1 MTTKSKMMI
10 RPEVDRSDVQGIT
23 WTAFGLLRSASYMLL
38 RVVEPHAA
46 RRWLRGLAPDSLHD
60 LSAAD
65 VKMNV
70 EGVKKNGG
78 ETYQVAFTSAGLL
91 ALGIDE
97 TIVKRFS
104 PEFVEGMAS
113 NENRSRRLGDT
124 GANAPTHWDW
134 GVGDKEPHI
143 LLILLSSDADR
154 LETFVAKM
162 REQAEAA
169 GLSKIVVLPTSD
181 MGKVEPFGFVDGV
194 SQPSF
199 DWDRPRTPGTTA
211 DRDYTNLLAL
221 GELLLGYRNEYGLLT
236 ERPLLDASE
245 KNADMLPI
253 ASHPPDSRDLGLN
266 GSYLVYRQLAQD
278 VRGFWRWVAGEAER
292 VGVTMDDL
300 AESMVGRRLGGAPL
314 GDLTLRRSIPGVEP
328 RDSDLNGFLYDTDPD
343 GLSCPVG
350 AHIRRANPRTGDA
363 PSGRQGPLDNL
374 LVMLGLTVRR
384 TRGATSSTLPWPRN
398 TTVWPFLRSE
408 DDAIAS
414 ARFHRIL
421 RRGRE
426 YGQQIDRNS
435 ALDPA
440 TSDPQAGI
448 HFLCLN
454 ANIARQFEFI
464 QGEWIASAKFAALT
478 GEQDPLLGNREPF
491 PTAPI
496 AKPQPADGFSR
507 PGAPPQCRHATGLPQ
522 FVTVRGGAYF
532 FLPGRAAL
540 KWIASD

>member
-10 RPEVDRSDVQGIT
+10 RPEVDRSDVQAIA
-23 WTAFGLLRSASYMLL
+23 WTAFGSLKGASYLLL
-38 RVVEPHAA
+38 RVIEPHAA
-46 RRWLRGLAPDSLHD
+46 RQWLRGLAPANLHD
-60 LSAAD
+60 LSVD
-65 VKMNV
+65 NVTKNV

-78 ETYQVAFTSAGLL
+78 ETYQVAFTAAGLL

-104 PEFVEGMAS
+104 PEFVEGLAS

-124 GANAPTHWDW
+124 GANAPTNWSW
-134 GVGDKEPHI
+134 GVGDKEPHV
-143 LLILLSSDADR
+143 LLILLSSDAQR
-154 LETFVAKM
+154 NETFAAKM
-162 REQAEAA
+162 LEQAEAS
-169 GLSKIVVLPTSD
+169 GLSKIDILPTSD
-181 MGKVEPFGFVDGV
+181 MGDVEPFGFSDGI
-194 SQPSF
+194 SQPKF
-199 DWDRPRTPGTTA
+199 DWDRPRTPGMTA

-236 ERPLLDASE
+236 ERPLLDAGE

-278 VRGFWRWVAGEAER
+278 VRGLWRWVAGEAVR
-292 VGVTMDDL
+292 VGVTMEDL
-300 AESMVGRRLGGAPL
+300 AESMVGRRLSGAPL
-314 GDLTLRRSIPGVEP
+314 GALTVGRSIPGVES
-328 RDSDLNGFLYDTDPD
+328 RDSGLNGFLYDTDPD
-343 GLSCPVG
+343 GLSCPIG

-374 LVMLGLTVRR
+374 LIMLGLTVRR
-384 TRGATSSTLPWPRN
+384 THGATSSTLPWPRN

-414 ARFHRIL
+414 TRFHRIL

-426 YGQQIDRNS
+426 YGQQIGRNS

-440 TSDPQAGI
+440 TPDPQAGI

-454 ANIARQFEFI
+454 ANIARQFEFV
-464 QGEWIASAKFAALT
+464 QGAWIASAKFAALT

-491 PTAPI
+491 PKAPI
-496 AKPQPADGFSR
+496 ATPQPTDGFSR
-507 PGAPPQCRHATGLPQ
+507 PGAPPQYRHTIGLPQ
-522 FVTVRGGAYF
+522 FVNVRGGAYF
-532 FLPGRAAL
+532 FLPGLTAL